1 MDDKTSTDNMAT
13 QRQPTLESGKS
24 NQKNTS
30 KYKQKQTE
38 ILAMAAHKF
47 NEKGLKDTTIAE
59 LAAGVGMSFANLTYY
74 FKRKDDL
81 ALECYRYAFKELEQI
96 VNQAQR
102 EASNAY
108 ERLRVF
114 IELYF
119 SFQQKIK
126 EEKVNP
132 LLDFGYIVALNG
144 MQRDE
149 VNQSYL
155 NYFRSVR
162 ELIRPAD
169 FDRSNR
175 LRLNVHTFYLMAQ
188 MNWFGYWLGG
198 NPVRDYARLANKLFD
213 ILAQGIGFEGFEW
226 SAPETRTYNALSKS
240 KQIFLKAATEL
251 INVNGYRGA
260 SVEKISARLG
270 RTKGS
275 FYHHYKNKD
284 ELVSACYERTFAIVD
299 EILDRIQEAK
309 NNCDRL
315 NHAISNLVRFQLDP
329 SGPLLHTSGLFALS
343 SEKRSQFEDLFQLLS
358 DDLTSLVVD
367 GIIDG
372 SVRPVDPNIAALALI
387 PTVFSASELTVWFP
401 DYTNQQNATELFVQP
416 FFKGILRY

>member
-1 MDDKTSTDNMAT
+1 MGNMVT
-13 QRQPTLESGKS
+13 KRQPLQESGKS
-24 NQKNTS
+24 IQKNTS

-38 ILAMAAHKF
+38 ILAMAARKF

-59 LAAGVGMSFANLTYY
+59 LAADVGMTFANITYY

-96 VNQAQR
+96 VSQAQR
-102 EASNAY
+102 AASSAS
-108 ERLRVF
+108 ERLRIF

-119 SFQQKIK
+119 SFQQKTK

-132 LLDFGYIVALNG
+132 LLDFGYLVALNG

-149 VNQSYL
+149 VSQSYL
-155 NYFRSVR
+155 QYFRSVR
-162 ELIRPAD
+162 ELIRPNQ

-175 LRLNVHTFYLMAQ
+175 TRLNIHTFYLMAQ
-188 MNWFGYWLGG
+188 LNWIGYWLGS
-198 NPVRDYARLANKLFD
+198 NPVRDYTRLASRLFD
-213 ILAQGIGFEGFEW
+213 LLSRGIGIENFEW
-226 SAPETRTYNALSKS
+226 SAPESLTYNSLSKS

-260 SVEKISARLG
+260 SVEKISAQLG

-284 ELVSACYERTFAIVD
+284 ELVSACYDRTFTIVN
-299 EILDRIQEAK
+299 EILDRRQEAR
-309 NNCDRL
+309 NYCDRL

-343 SEKRSQFEDLFQLLS
+343 SEKRGQFEDLFQLLS
-358 DDLTSLVVD
+358 DDLTNLVVD

-372 SVRPVDPNIAALALI
+372 SVRPVDPNIAALTLI
-387 PTVFSASELTVWFP
+387 PTVFSASELPVWFP
-401 DYTNQQNATELFVQP
+401 NDINQKNAAELFVQP